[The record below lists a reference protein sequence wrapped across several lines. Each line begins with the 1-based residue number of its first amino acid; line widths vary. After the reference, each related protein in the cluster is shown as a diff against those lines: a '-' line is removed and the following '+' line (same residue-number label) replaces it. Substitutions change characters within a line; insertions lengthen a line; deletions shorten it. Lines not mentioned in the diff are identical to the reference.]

1 MTLEIEKLTDD
12 LDEMARNAAARQER
26 EERVIEAA
34 LAKLGQ
40 YREDWGFIEQS
51 LALALDMVDIKRYR
65 SARPFDENEP
75 LDAAV
80 SPGPPPAQAT
90 IIATDGSQII
100 PDRHAPYLYSLINIG
115 VVVYFHGRGLPPEQF
130 THPALDYPEK
140 SQAEAEEFADRGA
153 IVNLRRDKAEIE
165 VLARTAWS
173 YREEV
178 RPLLAILDQR
188 LLYWPVVGDS
198 DNDGKRVLESW
209 RQSMT
214 NIRALGGLLAG
225 YIDRP
230 GKRSILTLLDT
241 FDIHSPSFD
250 KEVLQGGDAWGG
262 LTDAS
267 LFRRILEPGQRSK
280 VFIDISHHNNEFRA
294 DDPGNEVCFFY
305 LNPGQRGRQIARVD
319 IPRFVAEDDA
329 AVSAV
334 HSLIYDQCNILGGY
348 PYIITRADEQAVVTF
363 RDKEH
368 LDTMIGNKMQQYDM
382 TAGITAKQ
390 STKNI
395 ARAGKSRHEV

>member
-1 MTLEIEKLTDD
+1 MTLEIEKLTDEVE
-12 LDEMARNAAARQER
+12 EMARNAAARQAN

-34 LAKLGQ
+34 LEKLRQ
-40 YREDWGFIEQS
+40 FRDDWDFIEQS
-51 LALALDMVDIKRYR
+51 LAIALDTVDIKRYR
-65 SARPFDENEP
+65 CARPFDQIEP
-75 LDAAV
+75 LDAAIDAV
-80 SPGPPPAQAT
+80 QPPSQAT
-90 IIATDGSQII
+90 LIATDGSQIV

-115 VVVYFHGRGLPPEQF
+115 VVVYFHGRGMSPEQF
-130 THPALDYPEK
+130 TEPVLDYPEK
-140 SQAEAEEFADRGA
+140 ALADEEFADRGA
-153 IVNLRRDKAEIE
+153 IVNLRRDRAEID
-165 VLARTAWS
+165 VLARTAWA
-173 YREEV
+173 YREEI

-198 DNDGKRVLESW
+198 DNDGKRVLKTW
-209 RQSMT
+209 QDSMT
-214 NIRALGGLLAG
+214 NIRAIGGLMAG
-225 YIDRP
+225 YIVRP

-241 FDIHSPSFD
+241 YDIHFPTFD
-250 KEVLQGGDAWGG
+250 KEILQGGDSWGG

-294 DDPGNEVCFFY
+294 YDANNEVCFFY
-305 LNPGQRGRQIARVD
+305 LNPGRQGSQIARVD
-319 IPRFVAEDDA
+319 IPRWVAEDEA

-368 LDTMIGNKMQQYDM
+368 LDTLIGNKMQQYDISS
-382 TAGITAKQ
+382 GITAKQ
-390 STKNI
+390 SGKNF
-395 ARAGKSRHEV
+395 ARGSKSRHGI